1 MDGYKDGDRRRSDA
15 LEVTRPLV
23 RGSCGPLRKTPPVT
37 CHAALIG
44 NCQCETGNT
53 FTLATFKTPCAPP
66 IKIKISHKSLYNA
79 TKFHT
84 LLEVSPQK
92 FQAGLYLT
100 KTYHIEPFTSISR
113 NRPSALRQT
122 LQSRSNPPCNVWT
135 GAYGHAPSTIKNG
148 EGRQADLPR
157 FTLPGFPAY

>member
-1 MDGYKDGDRRRSDA
+1 MR
-15 LEVTRPLV
+15 L
-23 RGSCGPLRKTPPVT
+23 PPVS
-37 CHAALIG
+37 
-44 NCQCETGNT
+44 
-53 FTLATFKTPCAPP
+53 
-66 IKIKISHKSLYNA
+66 KISVPRIAFLE
-79 TKFHT
+79 TRQIIT
-84 LLEVSPQK
+84 LPVSESNQK
-92 FQAGLYLT
+92 ENPELCAFIAASRTGRTRTTSRTPDFQAGLYLT

-148 EGRQADLPR
+148 EGRQADLSR

>member
-15 LEVTRPLV
+15 LEVTRPLI
-23 RGSCGPLRKTPPVT
+23 RGSRGPLRKTPPAT

-53 FTLATFKTPCAPP
+53 FTLATFTTPCAPP

-92 FQAGLYLT
+92 LLNAAISSFVGFVEEAVRRHL
-100 KTYHIEPFTSISR
+100 EPQLFPICFHYFISCRYRQFSKWCR
-113 NRPSALRQT
+113 NYKRQ
-122 LQSRSNPPCNVWT
+122 P
-135 GAYGHAPSTIKNG
+135 
-148 EGRQADLPR
+148 
-157 FTLPGFPAY
+157 